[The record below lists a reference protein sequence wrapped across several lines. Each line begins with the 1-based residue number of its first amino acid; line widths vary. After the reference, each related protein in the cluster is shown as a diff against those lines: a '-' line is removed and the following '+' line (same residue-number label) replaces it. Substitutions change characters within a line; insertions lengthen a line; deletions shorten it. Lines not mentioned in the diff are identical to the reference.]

1 MGFGKRCQAFI
12 DIDLLHGMAAE
23 AFLQAFVQLGLSG
36 DPFRIGPVRHRRFD
50 HLQFLGN
57 HLTDQFGVE
66 RIHRQ
71 TTAGQTFKTGLD
83 CGKQRKRGQI
93 FRRHIVQR
101 IDDAFHL
108 FMLSKINGIKRLDFQ
123 RCRQIGGFAASGDGI
138 HAVFVIFAGDN
149 TGIGENG
156 FG

>member
-23 AFLQAFVQLGLSG
+23 AFLQARVQLCLGG

-71 TTAGQTFKTGLD
+71 TTAGQTFKTGFD
-83 CGKQRKRGQI
+83 CGKQ
-93 FRRHIVQR
+93 
-101 IDDAFHL
+101 
-108 FMLSKINGIKRLDFQ
+108 
-123 RCRQIGGFAASGDGI
+123 
-138 HAVFVIFAGDN
+138 
-149 TGIGENG
+149 
-156 FG
+156 